1 MVMLCGDCILENPEN
16 YIDTLINNPKD
27 VNTFD
32 ALDLEIF
39 GYKNVNGTFESGFHE
54 GMNDNPEEI
63 LKAYQ
68 EKLPDYDFIFNNI
81 TPSQFYVS
89 YELYGKQ
96 R

>member
-89 YELYGKQ
+89 YELYGKK